1 MFDLMF
7 QLIKNKFTQPS
18 VTEVRLSLK
27 EQTELKAKVTEC
39 RKKEQDEI
47 KKITACRNSILEEF
61 KKICIQTADKDG
73 IKKDI
78 LFTVSNNLINCV
90 DDSGNVTD
98 RVIKAIPN
106 DILRL
111 CLGNDKTVDF
121 RTNYSRTF
129 NNSRLEIH
137 FRAI

>member
-1 MFDLMF
+1 M
-7 QLIKNKFTQPS
+7 KSKFTQPS
-18 VTEVRLSLK
+18 VTEVKLSLK
-27 EQTELKAKVTEC
+27 EQTELKTKITEC

-47 KKITACRNSILEEF
+47 KKTNACRNSILEEF

-73 IKKDI
+73 IKKEI
-78 LFTVSNNLINCV
+78 LFTVSNNLSTCV
-90 DDSGNVTD
+90 DDSGSVVD
-98 RVIKAIPN
+98 RVIKAMPN

-129 NNSRLEIH
+129 NNSRIEIH